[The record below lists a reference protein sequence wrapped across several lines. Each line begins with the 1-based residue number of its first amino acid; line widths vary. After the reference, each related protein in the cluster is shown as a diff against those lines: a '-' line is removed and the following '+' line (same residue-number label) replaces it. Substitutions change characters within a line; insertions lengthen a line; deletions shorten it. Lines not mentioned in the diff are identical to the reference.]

1 MPKRPG
7 IVALNPASEAF
18 ARYYELMPAVTDVRG
33 EEVAFDLGSY
43 AHFTRREG
51 REQYVV
57 WIRETLENP
66 DEIRRDFDRRHPERE
81 LYLRRLRSDE
91 VADEETF
98 IVWLPVGSACIS
110 GQLSQPKRG
119 TCPKWSEGNCYGA
132 PKTARYCL
140 FR

>member
-1 MPKRPG
+1 
-7 IVALNPASEAF
+7 
-18 ARYYELMPAVTDVRG
+18 MPAVTDVRG

-51 REQYVV
+51 RERYVV

-81 LYLRRLRSDE
+81 LYIKRLRSDE

-98 IVWLPVGSACIS
+98 IVVVTRRVGLHFWTAFPAEAWYVSKVERGKLLWSAKDS
-110 GQLSQPKRG
+110 
-119 TCPKWSEGNCYGA
+119 
-132 PKTARYCL
+132 
-140 FR
+140 